1 MNDKINACPH
11 CDSSQVEF
19 RTGKRGQVERGYYC
33 TNCHERFVNPK
44 RRERYG
50 EYTARSG
57 LAAKLLELDPEEV
70 FNG

>member
-1 MNDKINACPH
+1 MSDKINACPV

-33 TNCHERFVNPK
+33 TACHSRFHDPV

-50 EYTARSG
+50 EYVSRSG
-57 LAAKLLELDPEEV
+57 LAAKLCAMDPDEV
-70 FNG
+70 SRG